1 MTNRMSFTKGRQITN
16 AFRRACAV
24 ANGTPLCAGERFAKF
39 AAQASCRRALLPRG
53 VESVECEAILEVSY
67 FLFEARVLWSVRCS
81 NSSRAHLRLPPRI
94 FSKGEMKRAQRDAI
108 CPSVTMRLGKFSV
121 SADYAGFCS
130 RLHGFRPESRRYER
144 RNSMRACRRAS
155 SLIVRP
161 DSILRSSSPRAP
173 QSFFTFL
180 SSSSIKFYSYQF
192 SSCRSSDLR

>member
-1 MTNRMSFTKGRQITN
+1 M
-16 AFRRACAV
+16 
-24 ANGTPLCAGERFAKF
+24 
-39 AAQASCRRALLPRG
+39 RG
-53 VESVECEAILEVSY
+53 NSGS
-67 FLFEARVLWSVRCS
+67 FLFSFRGASSVVS
-81 NSSRAHLRLPPRI
+81 EIQQFFESPASASTAN

-108 CPSVTMRLGKFSV
+108 CPSATMRLGKFSV

-161 DSILRSSSPRAP
+161 DSILRSSSPCAP